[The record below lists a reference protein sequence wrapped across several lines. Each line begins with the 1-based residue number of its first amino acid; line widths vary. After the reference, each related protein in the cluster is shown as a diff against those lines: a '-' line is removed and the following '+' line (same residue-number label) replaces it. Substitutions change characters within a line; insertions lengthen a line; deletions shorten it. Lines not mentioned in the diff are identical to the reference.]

1 MGEDG
6 VGKGGGGGG
15 MTEVVI
21 FREVWKVQM
30 ESLTERFAVTIKVK
44 KVEKTYTEFSVTF
57 T

>member
-6 VGKGGGGGG
+6 VGEGGGGGG

-44 KVEKTYTEFSVTF
+44 KVEKRTRSLA
-57 T
+57 